1 MNYFFQENNGANS
14 SRSSTPQSNK
24 IEVHNNRPSSSGSN
38 ADNSSIPGSP
48 TSSKSGSSNGQMRSL
63 SDSGIELNLNMTASQ
78 MRQMLAQKKKLDVK
92 KAQIDLRQKYEI
104 IQQM

>member
-1 MNYFFQENNGANS
+1 
-14 SRSSTPQSNK
+14 
-24 IEVHNNRPSSSGSN
+24 
-38 ADNSSIPGSP
+38 
-48 TSSKSGSSNGQMRSL
+48 MRSL